1 MSWLERFIRWL
12 TGDQPQP
19 DALQPDA
26 PQAGPAPDPDSAPAR
41 ETEAAKDTGTSDGP
55 LAPASPP
62 PIPTQGIIQ
71 SRVIGGEGAILQ
83 LRRDEKLLA
92 QGKLGRGGTFR
103 LRSLDPGVYIIQILR
118 EGEEMPGVI
127 SSPVTVTGADPVQ
140 VHLSMPGAEPVPVS
154 APIPVP
160 MPIPAPTPNLGSGR
174 LFDRYVLFGPPSHSA
189 TRIHLL
195 LLTEKLAA
203 QAIPFG
209 FRAEEAAHAA
219 QVTIIGGEDG
229 VSAQA
234 AAGLVAQGVT
244 VRRVAGDA
252 GAIRGA
258 V

>member
-1 MSWLERFIRWL
+1 MSWLERLIRWL

-19 DALQPDA
+19 AALQPDA
-26 PQAGPAPDPDSAPAR
+26 PQSAPAPTPDVAPGR
-41 ETEAAKDTGTSDGP
+41 EAKAAKDAGTSDGP
-55 LAPASPP
+55 HAPASPP
-62 PIPTQGIIQ
+62 PLPTQGVIQ
-71 SRVIGGEGAILQ
+71 GRVNGGEGMILQ
-83 LRRDEKLLA
+83 LHRDGTLLA

-103 LRSLDPGVYIIQILR
+103 LRSLEPGIYTIHILR
-118 EGEEMPGVI
+118 EGEEMPRVTSG
-127 SSPVTVTGADPVQ
+127 PVTVTGADPVQ
-140 VHLSMPGAEPVPVS
+140 VNLSMPGAEP
-154 APIPVP
+154 A
-160 MPIPAPTPNLGSGR
+160 PAPEPGFGR
-174 LFDRYVLFGPPSHSA
+174 LFHGYVLFGPPSHEA

-195 LLTEKLAA
+195 LLTDKLAA

-219 QVTIIGGEDG
+219 QVTIIGGEEG